1 MKNIITL
8 LFMLTSIKMIMK
20 FSAGSGSSSLFI
32 RSVTAFTPLSSSS
45 TSILSQHLKLRA
57 AVRSTS
63 TSASTSASKFNKDG
77 RSSFLFQREFPSFRQ
92 TSNLE
97 MTSSSSSSE
106 ASTSEASPESELE
119 QYKNKNNIDD
129 QIFAAISGNGEIK
142 VTAVTIR
149 NLVNDVMIQQTL
161 TAAPADALAR
171 SMACGLLLSNGM
183 QAEQTFQLTLNCD
196 GPVRNVVSISTG
208 KGEVKGYVGNPS
220 LGDMHISEAIGRGTV
235 QVVKN
240 HPDWPNPYNGI
251 TAIEHG
257 DVDRDVGIYL
267 AESEQ
272 RSCALAASSKINGIL
287 CVAAGGYI
295 VEQLPFCT
303 PETVAQVEKNLGKI
317 IEMNNS
323 GTETGTE
330 TGTGAGLE
338 DTPVPAGM
346 LNAGQTPFDIVS
358 TILEGLDMEPLQQVT
373 PKLVCDC
380 TEDRLFRAVR
390 LLPRE
395 DIDKILE
402 EDEKLEARCHFCG
415 KVYSMDAK
423 EVEEKFAAATGD
435 PSLDADN

>member
-8 LFMLTSIKMIMK
+8 LSMLTSIKMIMK
-20 FSAGSGSSSLFI
+20 FSAGSGSRSSSSSLFI

-45 TSILSQHLKLRA
+45 TSILSQHVKLRA

-63 TSASTSASKFNKDG
+63 TLTSKSKFNKDG
-77 RSSFLFQREFPSFRQ
+77 RSSFLFQREFPSLRQ

-97 MTSSSSSSE
+97 MTSSSSEASSE
-106 ASTSEASPESELE
+106 SEASPESELE

-183 QAEQTFQLTLNCD
+183 QLEQTFQLTLNCD
-196 GPVRNVVSISTG
+196 GPVRNVVSISSG
-208 KGEVKGYVGNPS
+208 KGEVRGYVGNPS

-303 PETVAQVEKNLGKI
+303 PETVAQVEKNLAKI
-317 IEMNNS
+317 IEMNNRGS
-323 GTETGTE
+323 TSTSTS
-330 TGTGAGLE
+330 AGSE

-358 TILEGLDMEPLQQVT
+358 TILEGLDMQPLQQVT
-373 PKLVCDC
+373 PKLICEC
-380 TEDRLFRAVR
+380 TEERLFRAVR
-390 LLPRE
+390 LLPRDE
-395 DIDKILE
+395 IDKILE
-402 EDEKLEARCHFCG
+402 EDEQIEARCHFCG
-415 KVYSMDAK
+415 KVYRMGAE
-423 EVEEKFAAATGD
+423 EVEKRFATATGD
-435 PSLDADN
+435 PSLDDDN